1 MLIDI
6 KNLWDIWDLDFLSF
20 KICKVIEIDGNTWKT
35 QAWNQTWALEIAIWL
50 NLMSYNSA
58 IIFWYMLLQKEE
70 INKI

>member
-1 MLIDI
+1 M
-6 KNLWDIWDLDFLSF
+6 
-20 KICKVIEIDGNTWKT
+20 EIHEKPRLG
-35 QAWNQTWALEIAIWL
+35 TWALEIAIWL